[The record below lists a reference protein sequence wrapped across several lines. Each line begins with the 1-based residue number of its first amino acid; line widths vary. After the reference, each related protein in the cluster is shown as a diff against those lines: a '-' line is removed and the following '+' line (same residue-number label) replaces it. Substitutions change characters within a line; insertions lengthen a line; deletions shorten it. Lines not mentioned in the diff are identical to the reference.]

1 MRALPLSFVEVLES
15 VPHVALAHN
24 SWSDLPPAWGHCWSH
39 PIPINPTSTDVTTTS
54 GIWDGVRSSSSNNGS
69 HKNTN
74 MGDHTGILPD
84 FEGHLDDPAPLGYDV
99 CRVLEF
105 LYMQRLYIP
114 AAEAV
119 WTRRMTQRLACV
131 MYMYDMCL

>member
-1 MRALPLSFVEVLES
+1 
-15 VPHVALAHN
+15 
-24 SWSDLPPAWGHCWSH
+24 
-39 PIPINPTSTDVTTTS
+39 
-54 GIWDGVRSSSSNNGS
+54 
-69 HKNTN
+69 

-131 MYMYDMCL
+131 MYICNMCL